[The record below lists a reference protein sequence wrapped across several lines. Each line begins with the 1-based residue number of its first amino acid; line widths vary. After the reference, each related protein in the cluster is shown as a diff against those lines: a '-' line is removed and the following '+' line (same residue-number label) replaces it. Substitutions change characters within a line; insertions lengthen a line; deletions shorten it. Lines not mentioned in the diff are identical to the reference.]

1 MNNLT
6 SIIRTESFTKEKL
19 NGELQ
24 LSPIE
29 VNEDYCKKWN
39 ENLTDF
45 VVLTRNGELVNN
57 TLYRVGG
64 MNTPKLGEDNYFML
78 IKHVEAFYPKRIME
92 MTKGR
97 GNPDPKHLEGRW
109 CILDKNGIEK
119 VEFKAF
125 DCPYLVRDSCIYSIN
140 SKYYNIET
148 GEFYC
153 DCSHSVSSNDFLFLE
168 NHYDKDKSKCGVMK
182 INKRD
187 GTWELFPD

>member
-1 MNNLT
+1 MNDLT
-6 SIIRTESFTKEKL
+6 QIIRTESFAKEKP
-19 NGELQ
+19 NGALQ

-29 VNEDYCKKWN
+29 VDDNYCKKWN
-39 ENLTDF
+39 ESLTDF

-64 MNTPKLGEDNYFML
+64 IGKKPDGKNYFML

-92 MTKGR
+92 MSKGS

-125 DCPYLVRDSCIYSIN
+125 DSPYLVNDSCIYSID

-153 DCSHSVSSNDFLFLE
+153 DCSHSVASKDFLFLE
-168 NHYDKDKSKCGVMK
+168 NHYDKDVSKCGVMK
-182 INKRD
+182 INKKD